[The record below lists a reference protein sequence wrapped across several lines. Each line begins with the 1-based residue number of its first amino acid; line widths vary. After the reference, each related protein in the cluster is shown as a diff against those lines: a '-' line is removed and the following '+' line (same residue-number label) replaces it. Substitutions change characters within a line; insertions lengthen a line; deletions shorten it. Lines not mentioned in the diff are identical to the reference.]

1 MSYICIQLMISYKN
15 DKSYLPL
22 NTNKIEGVRLRVMV
36 LNTTFNTISVISLVV
51 SFIGGGNR
59 N

>member
-1 MSYICIQLMISYKN
+1 MISYKN

-36 LNTTFNTISVISLVV
+36 FNTTFNTISVISWQSVLLVEV
-51 SFIGGGNR
+51 IEIEKN
-59 N
+59 NV

>member
-22 NTNKIEGVRLRVMV
+22 NTNKIEEGLDLGLWCLTPLSTLFQLYHGSQLYWWR
-36 LNTTFNTISVISLVV
+36 
-51 SFIGGGNR
+51 
-59 N
+59 